1 MRGGGRASKRLRPL
15 AFGGGGGYGPRH
27 MAGFFKRLL
36 QRFSRRKVDL
46 DELEESLIMGDVGF
60 RMTTHVL
67 ELLRAKGRSLDPE
80 EVVDVCREEMLK
92 ILPASA
98 TPLPF
103 FPDKPC
109 VVFIVGVNGT
119 GKTTSTAR
127 LAQYLKNQKHSV
139 MLAAADT
146 FRAAAIEQLEV
157 WAQRLDVPIIKGQYK
172 ADPAA
177 VCHDAWEAANKR
189 GINYLLCDTAGRLHT
204 RDNLMAELSKIER
217 VLGRKDSEAPHET
230 LLVVDATTGSNALQ
244 QAKEFQKAVSK
255 LTGVIVTKLD
265 GSGKGGCVISIQNE
279 LGVPARF
286 IGTGEG
292 KDDFSMFDA
301 KSFVEGIL

>member
-1 MRGGGRASKRLRPL
+1 
-15 AFGGGGGYGPRH
+15 

-36 QRFSRRKVDL
+36 ARFTRRKVDL
-46 DELEESLIMGDVGF
+46 DELEESLIMGDVGL
-60 RMTTHVL
+60 RMTVQIL
-67 ELLRAKGRSLDPE
+67 DRLRAMGRALDPE
-80 EVVDVCREEMLK
+80 EVETVCREEILK
-92 ILPASA
+92 ILPAE
-98 TPLPF
+98 TIPLPL

-109 VVFIVGVNGT
+109 VVLIVGVNGT

-127 LAQYLKNQKHSV
+127 LARWLQRQGRSV
-139 MLAAADT
+139 VLAAADT

-157 WAQRLDVPIIKGQYK
+157 WAQRLDVPLVKGQYK

-177 VCHDAWEAANKR
+177 VCHDAWEAAKKR
-189 GINYLLCDTAGRLHT
+189 EANYLLCDTAGRLHT

-217 VLGRKDSEAPHET
+217 VLGRKDESAPHET

-244 QAKEFQKAVSK
+244 QAKEFQKAVGR

-265 GSGKGGCVISIQNE
+265 GSGKGGCVVSIQHE

-292 KDDFSMFDA
+292 ADDFALFES

>member
-1 MRGGGRASKRLRPL
+1 MG
-15 AFGGGGGYGPRH
+15 RH

-36 QRFSRRKVDL
+36 ARFTRRKVDL
-46 DELEESLIMGDVGF
+46 DELEESLIMGDVGLK
-60 RMTTHVL
+60 MTVQIL
-67 ELLRAKGRSLDPE
+67 DRLRAMGRALDPE
-80 EVVDVCREEMLK
+80 EVEAVCREEIVK
-92 ILPASA
+92 ILPQK
-98 TPLPF
+98 TEPLPF

-109 VVFIVGVNGT
+109 VVLIVGVNGT

-127 LAQYLKNQKHSV
+127 LARYLQRQGKSV
-139 MLAAADT
+139 MLGAADT

-157 WAQRLDVPIIKGQYK
+157 WAQRLDVPLIKGQYK

-177 VCHDAWEAANKR
+177 VCHDAWEAASKR
-189 GINYLLCDTAGRLHT
+189 GMNYLLCDTAGRLHT

-217 VLGRKDSEAPHET
+217 VLGRKDESAPHET

-244 QAKEFQKAVSK
+244 QAKEFQKAVGK

-265 GSGKGGCVISIQNE
+265 GSGKGGCVVSIQQE

-292 KDDFSMFDA
+292 ADDFAPFEA

>member
-1 MRGGGRASKRLRPL
+1 
-15 AFGGGGGYGPRH
+15 

-36 QRFSRRKVDL
+36 QRFTRRKVDL
-46 DELEESLIMGDVGF
+46 DELEESLITGDVGI
-60 RMTTHVL
+60 RMTTQIL
-67 ELLRAKGRSLDPE
+67 DRLRAMGRSLDPE
-80 EVVDVCREEMLK
+80 EVVDVCREEILK
-92 ILPASA
+92 ILPPENP
-98 TPLPF
+98 PLPF
-103 FPDKPC
+103 YPDKPC
-109 VVFIVGVNGT
+109 VVLIVGVNGT

-127 LAQYLKNQKHSV
+127 LAQWLKNQDHSV

-177 VCHDAWEAANKR
+177 VCHDAWEAAHKR

-217 VLGRKDSEAPHET
+217 VLGRKDESAPHET

-265 GSGKGGCVISIQNE
+265 GSGKGGCVVSIQNE

-292 KDDFSMFDA
+292 KDDFDRFDA
-301 KSFVEGIL
+301 RKFVEGIL